1 MADVTFTESEVEALG
16 AKLGGFDEHFT
27 NEERALLS
35 SLLARGLQGLNE
47 DAEADVQGFLLLPA
61 VQKVREAAARM
72 SVTPGATPGATH
84 GIIAVNVE
92 PGAALSLNFTKI
104 GGSY

>member
-27 NEERALLS
+27 DAERALLS
-35 SLLARGLQGLNE
+35 SLLARGLRGLNE
-47 DAEADVQGFLLLPA
+47 DAQPDVQGFLLLPA

-72 SVTPGATPGATH
+72 TPSPGATH
-84 GIIAVNVE
+84 GIIAVNVD

>member
-1 MADVTFTESEVEALG
+1 MADVTFTESDVEALG
-16 AKLGGFDEHFT
+16 AKLAGLDDHFT

-47 DAEADVQGFLLLPA
+47 DAEPDVQGFLLVPA

-72 SVTPGATPGATH
+72 STSPGATH
-84 GIIAVNVE
+84 GIIAVNVD